1 MTVDH
6 LDANGTTLLA
16 RDEHT
21 FLTSGSPAQDGSP
34 PKVLLYSVVL
44 DGMESQVEA
53 KDTNGTTLLRREENT
68 YAQDPA
74 PWTDNGFQ
82 WAINP
87 RLTDTLSTILDVSP
101 ALVSKRKFSYDQYNN
116 TTSVKEFDFGS
127 NGLPGRC

>member
-34 PKVLLYSVVL
+34 PRVLLYSVVL
-44 DGMESQVEA
+44 DAMESPDRSKGHERH
-53 KDTNGTTLLRREENT
+53 DLLRREENT
-68 YAQDPA
+68 YAQDSV